1 MAKKLS
7 PQPRFMRLQ
16 RPIITNS
23 PRRLDTPQT
32 LSEPLMRWPQIVDGR
47 GTIAALN
54 QATPK
59 GYEVFWRM
67 VNGAHSKDLD
77 RRGPYPT
84 RALAIGWARVG
95 LLLREEAWLAVH
107 SRRGST

>member
-1 MAKKLS
+1 M
-7 PQPRFMRLQ
+7 
-16 RPIITNS
+16 N
-23 PRRLDTPQT
+23 
-32 LSEPLMRWPQIVDGR
+32 EPLVRWPQILERR
-47 GTIAALN
+47 GTIAALI

-67 VNGAHSKDLD
+67 VNGTQDLD

-107 SRRGST
+107 STRGSI

>member
-7 PQPRFMRLQ
+7 SPPRFMRLQ
-16 RPIITNS
+16 RPIVSSS
-23 PRRLDTPQT
+23 PRRLDVPQDMI
-32 LSEPLMRWPQIVDGR
+32 EPPVHWPQIVDRR
-47 GTIAALN
+47 GTIAALI

-59 GYEVFWRM
+59 GYEVFWRFI
-67 VNGAHSKDLD
+67 NGTQSKDLD
-77 RRGPYPT
+77 RRGPYAT

-107 SRRGST
+107 STRSSI